1 MTATCI
7 APLDLEGVIQAIGTD
22 RASPPPQQ
30 NIANFNLSPRTY
42 AHDMYLSLP
51 RWTATTKHFYCSSK
65 LLEHEGYLHLQRS
78 DSSIDISQDSY
89 T

>member
-7 APLDLEGVIQAIGTD
+7 GPPDLEGGIQAIGMA
-22 RASPPPQQ
+22 RATPPLQQ
-30 NIANFNLSPRTY
+30 NIANFNLSSRTY
-42 AHDMYLSLP
+42 AHDMYVSLP

-65 LLEHEGYLHLQRS
+65 LLEHKGSLHHQRL
-78 DSSIDISQDSY
+78 DSLIDISQDSH